1 MFAKDKVSQSMIDA
15 VNSVLME
22 KKMHDVEL
30 DETGLRKAAYA
41 AHKAGQSH
49 FDFQGKKYPVK
60 VQGEEVMAGE
70 SVDEASVKVP
80 TKTGTMV
87 YGGAKGGSAKAYLQQ
102 KYGDDLADVHG
113 PSDKDLEAIK
123 HEKKK
128 KKEVDE
134 EVEGLD
140 EMDKGGYRATRD
152 DDDNDYTKGKWI
164 KAKPMLAKDA
174 TSSAFKQLN
183 KSFNKDSE
191 KKDMKKEEVEE
202 VEELDE
208 DKLALRGL
216 YAPGAPMNDKRGGT
230 GAYSYGV
237 KPRQKTI
244 DKRSQEL
251 KDVIKDT
258 LGKHGPKGK
267 LPEEVELKEGYEEIK
282 VHSKD
287 GKHIGT
293 ITHGKYQSV
302 AYAHPTTKFGGSKN
316 PHPDEDS
323 TELKGPHDT
332 QSGIDFIHAHHRMMN
347 EQIEEVQ
354 EGLMKKIGSIL
365 GKKEKST
372 NLFDQPD
379 VKKDTKDYL
388 KKSAKQPDGPNTVK
402 NIFSKEEDTS
412 FAYRLLQSIRE
423 GKGNQPQ
430 ETFTDNN
437 IGEAGV
443 DPSIKT
449 TDALPGRKPGG
460 KYNQHVPDPK
470 IRLKSEEKE
479 EGHEDEKEDKK
490 LIKKMVKSDCV
501 KEEDVTEAMDT
512 RADVPAFLRK
522 QRGDKPLTPDEVKA
536 KKPDTRSAP
545 GNVKEAE
552 EKEPPFAGP
561 YTKSKGTVTDKSG
574 AKHTPMSRVKD
585 LARQSMKKVKNE
597 TLMGTAGA
605 TSESVEEL
613 DEDAMLDVY
622 LKSRGLNPATI
633 TTDKKIAYAKGSDF
647 LRWKQN
653 HS

>member
-1 MFAKDKVSQSMIDA
+1 MFAKDKVSQSMVDA

-49 FDFQGKKYPVK
+49 FEFQGKKYPVK

-70 SVDEASVKVP
+70 SVEEASVKVP

-134 EVEGLD
+134 EVVL
-140 EMDKGGYRATRD
+140 EMDYGGGRSPHAGMGLPRD
-152 DDDNDYTKGKWI
+152 DDDDIGKKEIMVKPTPAKNVTKTALDI
-164 KAKPMLAKDA
+164 LN
-174 TSSAFKQLN
+174 KQLA
-183 KSFNKDSE
+183 
-191 KKDMKKEEVEE
+191 KKDMKKEEVVNE
-202 VEELDE
+202 
-208 DKLALRGL
+208 
-216 YAPGAPMNDKRGGT
+216 
-230 GAYSYGV
+230 S
-237 KPRQKTI
+237 
-244 DKRSQEL
+244 
-251 KDVIKDT
+251 
-258 LGKHGPKGK
+258 
-267 LPEEVELKEGYEEIK
+267 YEEIK
-282 VHSKD
+282 VHSKE

-302 AYAHPTTKFGGSKN
+302 AYAHPNSKFGATKE
-316 PHPDEDS
+316 PRDDEDS
-323 TELKGPHDT
+323 MSLKGPHDT
-332 QSGIDFIHAHHRMMN
+332 QKGIDFIHAHHRMMN
-347 EQIEEVQ
+347 EEVEEME

-365 GKKEKST
+365 GKKEKSI

-379 VKKDTKDYL
+379 VKKDTKEYL
-388 KKSAKQPDGPNTVK
+388 KKSAKQPNGPNTVK

-449 TDALPGRKPGG
+449 TDRLPGRKPGG
-460 KYNQHVPDPK
+460 KYNQHGPDPK

-479 EGHEDEKEDKK
+479 EDEGHEDEKEDKK

-585 LARQSMKKVKNE
+585 LARQSMKKVKTE

-613 DEDAMLDVY
+613 DELNDKTVASYISKRMTGVLGGEYKRGQKDQEAKSRTGGFNPFDAKKYKEKEGLKRAVGRLAKEEFESLEEDAMLDVY

>member
-1 MFAKDKVSQSMIDA
+1 MIQIQELINHYASGIADNRRIIMFAKDKVSQSMIDA
-15 VNSVLME
+15 VNKVLSE
-22 KKMHDVEL
+22 D
-30 DETGLRKAAYA
+30 T
-41 AHKAGQSH
+41 
-49 FDFQGKKYPVK
+49 
-60 VQGEEVMAGE
+60 
-70 SVDEASVKVP
+70 VDEASVKVP

-87 YGGAKGGSAKAYLQQ
+87 YGGAKGGSGKAYLQQ

-183 KSFNKDSE
+183 KAFNKDSE
-191 KKDMKKEEVEE
+191 KKDMKKEEVES
-202 VEELDE
+202 LDE
-208 DKLALRGL
+208 VLSKDADAAAWIHDFVHSDNPKFKGKSTKERQQMAL
-216 YAPGAPMNDKRGGT
+216 
-230 GAYSYGV
+230 GAYYA
-237 KPRQKTI
+237 KQRN
-244 DKRSQEL
+244 
-251 KDVIKDT
+251 
-258 LGKHGPKGK
+258 
-267 LPEEVELKEGYEEIK
+267 EEV
-282 VHSKD
+282 
-287 GKHIGT
+287 
-293 ITHGKYQSV
+293 
-302 AYAHPTTKFGGSKN
+302 
-316 PHPDEDS
+316 
-323 TELKGPHDT
+323 
-332 QSGIDFIHAHHRMMN
+332 
-347 EQIEEVQ
+347 EEVQ

-402 NIFSKEEDTS
+402 NIFSKEENTS

-449 TDALPGRKPGG
+449 TDTLAGRKPGG
-460 KYNQHVPDPK
+460 KLNQHGPDPK
-470 IRLKSEEKE
+470 IKLKSEEKE
-479 EGHEDEKEDKK
+479 EDEGHEDEKEDKK

-561 YTKSKGTVTDKSG
+561 YTKTKGKDPRSVVTNLAGKGIQGTAERDAPFAGGRYKKTPTSNPAELVKKLASKAHGRIK
-574 AKHTPMSRVKD
+574 
-585 LARQSMKKVKNE
+585 E
-597 TLMGTAGA
+597 TLMGKI
-605 TSESVEEL
+605 SNEEVEEL
-613 DEDAMLDVY
+613 DELKDKTVASYISKRMTGVMSKEYQRGKGDQEAKSRTGGFNPFDAKGYKEKEGLKRAASRLAKEEVEDLEEDAMLDVY
-622 LKSRGLNPATI
+622 LKSRGLNPANI
-633 TTDKKIAYAKGSDF
+633 PTDKKIAYAKGSDF